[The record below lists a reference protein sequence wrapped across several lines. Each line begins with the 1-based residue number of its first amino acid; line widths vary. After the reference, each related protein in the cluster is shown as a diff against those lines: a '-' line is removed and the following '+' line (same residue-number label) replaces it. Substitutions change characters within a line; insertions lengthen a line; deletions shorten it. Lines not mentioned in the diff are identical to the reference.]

1 MNLVGKVLLSSG
13 RTAAVLRRAASSS
26 KGNGKTI
33 GIDLG
38 TTNSC
43 VAVMEGKSAR
53 VIENAE
59 GARTTPSVVGF
70 GADGAR
76 LVGTPAKRS
85 AATNPENTVF
95 ATKRLIG
102 KKYADSEQERD
113 ILPYE
118 IVEAANGDAWVKAQ
132 GKEYS
137 PSQIASF
144 ILTNLK
150 DSADSFLGQKTA
162 SAVVTVPA
170 YFNDSQRQAT
180 KDAAEIAG
188 IKSVRILNEPTAAA
202 LAYGL
207 DKTGSHTI
215 AVYDLGGGTFDVSIL
230 EVSDG
235 VFEVQAT
242 NGDTSLGGEDVDAIV
257 TDFLLTSFKKEKGI
271 DLSADPLAL
280 QRLREAAEKAKME
293 LSSTTQ
299 TQINLPFITATAEG
313 PQHLDVSLSRAK
325 LESLIGE
332 LIGRTE
338 DPCKACL
345 ADAGLKPED
354 IDEVILVG
362 GMTRV
367 PKVVETVEKIFG
379 QEAFKGV
386 NPDEAV
392 AMGAAIQGGVLD
404 GSTSDVLL
412 IDVTPLSLGIETLGG
427 VMTAL
432 IPRNTA
438 IPVKR
443 AKIFSTAV
451 DSQSSVAISV
461 FQGERKL
468 ALDNKLLGNF
478 VLDNLP
484 PAPAGQPQI
493 EVEFDISADGILAVS
508 ARDKK
513 TGSEQNIT
521 IESTGGLSQDQ
532 IDKMIEDA
540 KIYAEEDAAKKALAE
555 AKNAAESTVYN
566 AEKTIKDHDVE
577 GDLKEELEAVIS
589 SVQEQVETEDVK
601 EIAAATA
608 KLQKAIADA
617 NEAIYKAK
625 NDSGASSSESDEE
638 DVVDAEYRDVSE
650 DDKPKK
656 E

>member
-1 MNLVGKVLLSSG
+1 MG
-13 RTAAVLRRAASSS
+13 
-26 KGNGKTI
+26 
-33 GIDLG
+33 
-38 TTNSC
+38 
-43 VAVMEGKSAR
+43 
-53 VIENAE
+53 
-59 GARTTPSVVGF
+59 
-70 GADGAR
+70 
-76 LVGTPAKRS
+76 
-85 AATNPENTVF
+85 
-95 ATKRLIG
+95 
-102 KKYADSEQERD
+102 
-113 ILPYE
+113 
-118 IVEAANGDAWVKAQ
+118 
-132 GKEYS
+132 
-137 PSQIASF
+137 
-144 ILTNLK
+144 
-150 DSADSFLGQKTA
+150 
-162 SAVVTVPA
+162 
-170 YFNDSQRQAT
+170 
-180 KDAAEIAG
+180 
-188 IKSVRILNEPTAAA
+188 
-202 LAYGL
+202 
-207 DKTGSHTI
+207 
-215 AVYDLGGGTFDVSIL
+215 
-230 EVSDG
+230 
-235 VFEVQAT
+235 
-242 NGDTSLGGEDVDAIV
+242 
-257 TDFLLTSFKKEKGI
+257 
-271 DLSADPLAL
+271 
-280 QRLREAAEKAKME
+280 
-293 LSSTTQ
+293 
-299 TQINLPFITATAEG
+299 
-313 PQHLDVSLSRAK
+313 
-325 LESLIGE
+325 
-332 LIGRTE
+332 
-338 DPCKACL
+338 
-345 ADAGLKPED
+345 
-354 IDEVILVG
+354 
-362 GMTRV
+362 
-367 PKVVETVEKIFG
+367 ETVEKIFG

-577 GDLKEELEAVIS
+577 GDLKEELEA
-589 SVQEQVETEDVK
+589 EDVK

-608 KLQKAIADA
+608 KLQKAIADANEAIYKAKNDA

>member
-1 MNLVGKVLLSSG
+1 
-13 RTAAVLRRAASSS
+13 
-26 KGNGKTI
+26 
-33 GIDLG
+33 
-38 TTNSC
+38 
-43 VAVMEGKSAR
+43 
-53 VIENAE
+53 
-59 GARTTPSVVGF
+59 
-70 GADGAR
+70 
-76 LVGTPAKRS
+76 
-85 AATNPENTVF
+85 
-95 ATKRLIG
+95 
-102 KKYADSEQERD
+102 
-113 ILPYE
+113 
-118 IVEAANGDAWVKAQ
+118 
-132 GKEYS
+132 
-137 PSQIASF
+137 
-144 ILTNLK
+144 
-150 DSADSFLGQKTA
+150 
-162 SAVVTVPA
+162 
-170 YFNDSQRQAT
+170 
-180 KDAAEIAG
+180 
-188 IKSVRILNEPTAAA
+188 
-202 LAYGL
+202 
-207 DKTGSHTI
+207 
-215 AVYDLGGGTFDVSIL
+215 
-230 EVSDG
+230 
-235 VFEVQAT
+235 
-242 NGDTSLGGEDVDAIV
+242 
-257 TDFLLTSFKKEKGI
+257 
-271 DLSADPLAL
+271 
-280 QRLREAAEKAKME
+280 
-293 LSSTTQ
+293 
-299 TQINLPFITATAEG
+299 
-313 PQHLDVSLSRAK
+313 
-325 LESLIGE
+325 
-332 LIGRTE
+332 
-338 DPCKACL
+338 
-345 ADAGLKPED
+345 
-354 IDEVILVG
+354 
-362 GMTRV
+362 
-367 PKVVETVEKIFG
+367 
-379 QEAFKGV
+379 
-386 NPDEAV
+386 
-392 AMGAAIQGGVLD
+392 MG
-404 GSTSDVLL
+404 DVLL

-513 TGSEQNIT
+513 TG
-521 IESTGGLSQDQ
+521 
-532 IDKMIEDA
+532 DA

>member
-1 MNLVGKVLLSSG
+1 MG
-13 RTAAVLRRAASSS
+13 
-26 KGNGKTI
+26 
-33 GIDLG
+33 
-38 TTNSC
+38 
-43 VAVMEGKSAR
+43 
-53 VIENAE
+53 
-59 GARTTPSVVGF
+59 
-70 GADGAR
+70 
-76 LVGTPAKRS
+76 
-85 AATNPENTVF
+85 
-95 ATKRLIG
+95 
-102 KKYADSEQERD
+102 
-113 ILPYE
+113 
-118 IVEAANGDAWVKAQ
+118 
-132 GKEYS
+132 
-137 PSQIASF
+137 
-144 ILTNLK
+144 
-150 DSADSFLGQKTA
+150 
-162 SAVVTVPA
+162 
-170 YFNDSQRQAT
+170 
-180 KDAAEIAG
+180 
-188 IKSVRILNEPTAAA
+188 
-202 LAYGL
+202 
-207 DKTGSHTI
+207 
-215 AVYDLGGGTFDVSIL
+215 
-230 EVSDG
+230 
-235 VFEVQAT
+235 
-242 NGDTSLGGEDVDAIV
+242 
-257 TDFLLTSFKKEKGI
+257 
-271 DLSADPLAL
+271 
-280 QRLREAAEKAKME
+280 
-293 LSSTTQ
+293 
-299 TQINLPFITATAEG
+299 
-313 PQHLDVSLSRAK
+313 
-325 LESLIGE
+325 
-332 LIGRTE
+332 
-338 DPCKACL
+338 
-345 ADAGLKPED
+345 
-354 IDEVILVG
+354 
-362 GMTRV
+362 
-367 PKVVETVEKIFG
+367 ETVEKIFG

-468 ALDNKLLGNF
+468 AIDNKLLGNF

-566 AEKTIKDHDVE
+566 AEKTIKDHDV
-577 GDLKEELEAVIS
+577 KEELEAVIS

>member
-1 MNLVGKVLLSSG
+1 M
-13 RTAAVLRRAASSS
+13 
-26 KGNGKTI
+26 
-33 GIDLG
+33 
-38 TTNSC
+38 
-43 VAVMEGKSAR
+43 
-53 VIENAE
+53 
-59 GARTTPSVVGF
+59 
-70 GADGAR
+70 
-76 LVGTPAKRS
+76 
-85 AATNPENTVF
+85 
-95 ATKRLIG
+95 
-102 KKYADSEQERD
+102 
-113 ILPYE
+113 
-118 IVEAANGDAWVKAQ
+118 
-132 GKEYS
+132 
-137 PSQIASF
+137 
-144 ILTNLK
+144 
-150 DSADSFLGQKTA
+150 
-162 SAVVTVPA
+162 
-170 YFNDSQRQAT
+170 
-180 KDAAEIAG
+180 
-188 IKSVRILNEPTAAA
+188 
-202 LAYGL
+202 
-207 DKTGSHTI
+207 
-215 AVYDLGGGTFDVSIL
+215 
-230 EVSDG
+230 
-235 VFEVQAT
+235 
-242 NGDTSLGGEDVDAIV
+242 
-257 TDFLLTSFKKEKGI
+257 
-271 DLSADPLAL
+271 
-280 QRLREAAEKAKME
+280 
-293 LSSTTQ
+293 
-299 TQINLPFITATAEG
+299 
-313 PQHLDVSLSRAK
+313 
-325 LESLIGE
+325 
-332 LIGRTE
+332 
-338 DPCKACL
+338 
-345 ADAGLKPED
+345 
-354 IDEVILVG
+354 
-362 GMTRV
+362 
-367 PKVVETVEKIFG
+367 
-379 QEAFKGV
+379 
-386 NPDEAV
+386 
-392 AMGAAIQGGVLD
+392 GVLD

-521 IESTGGLSQDQ
+521 IEST
-532 IDKMIEDA
+532 
-540 KIYAEEDAAKKALAE
+540 
-555 AKNAAESTVYN
+555 VYN